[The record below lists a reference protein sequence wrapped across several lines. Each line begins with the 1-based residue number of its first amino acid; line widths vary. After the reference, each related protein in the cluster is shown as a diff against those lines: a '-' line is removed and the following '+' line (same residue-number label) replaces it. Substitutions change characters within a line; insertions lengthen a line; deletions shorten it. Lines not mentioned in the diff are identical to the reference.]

1 MRLLVLVVGVAIL
14 TLSWQSVI
22 ARLQVRPVVISG
34 GDLAGAVA
42 LAPIDADAFQ
52 RRLNQPPRFK
62 VPPSVEG
69 ISYAVETE
77 YWDDAVREDD
87 ESPRAESIATYYPE
101 SGFVRVRQG
110 AEDAWV
116 VIDLRQRALLDRYI
130 RLARGGE
137 IEPQSGF
144 LAVLTAASAS
154 EETSVQVGS
163 RVLTPTEE
171 QAFWRVSSG
180 LRPLDTSSLPN
191 GAVPSGSSNSAWII
205 VTLPEGHAVEMLYT
219 YASATLVDGLGEEVY
234 AVPRD
239 WLRPVIGDYDG
250 ATLASLS
257 ASSIERDDPP
267 GGWYWW
273 PLMIGGGV
281 ACLVAAVWA
290 DRRRASKKDGRKT

>member
-1 MRLLVLVVGVAIL
+1 MRLIVFVIGVAAF

-22 ARLQVRPVVISG
+22 ARVEVRPVVISG
-34 GDLAGAVA
+34 GDLAGSVA

-62 VPPSVEG
+62 VPPMAEG
-69 ISYAVETE
+69 ISYSVETE

-87 ESPRAESIATYYPE
+87 KSPRAESAATYYPE

-110 AEDAWV
+110 AEDAWI

-130 RLARGGE
+130 QLAKGGE

-154 EETSVQVGS
+154 EETSVQIGS
-163 RVLTPTEE
+163 RVLTPAEE

-180 LRPLDTSSLPN
+180 LRPLDTSRLPD
-191 GAVPSGSSNSAWII
+191 GAAPNAGSNSAWII

-219 YASATLVDGLGEEVY
+219 YASGTLIDGLGEEVY
-234 AVPRD
+234 AVPSD

-257 ASSIERDDPP
+257 SSSIERNDPP

-273 PLMIGGGV
+273 LLLVGGGL
-281 ACLVAAVWA
+281 ACLVAAFWA
-290 DRRRASKKDGRKT
+290 DRRLASRRAGRQT